1 MVVLNNHHNA
11 QAYYVGYLEVNMAQY
26 DVPLAQVP
34 NQFFTT
40 SLNGITWSITLET
53 RLNNLYITLSN
64 NNGGLVL
71 ANRICLNRT
80 YLGHGFVFVDIDGNS
95 DPVYTG
101 LGTRYLLIWTDE
113 V

>member
-1 MVVLNNHHNA
+1 
-11 QAYYVGYLEVNMAQY
+11 MAQY
-26 DVPLAQVP
+26 DIPLAQVP

-40 SLNGITWSITLET
+40 SLNGVTWAITLET
-53 RLNNLYITLSN
+53 RLNNLYISLSN
-64 NNGGLVL
+64 NNDGDVL
-71 ANRICLNRT
+71 LNRICLNRT

-95 DPVYTG
+95 DPEYTG